1 MSNPLHQP
9 KPSPDDALWRG
20 RFAVANGNARYVGG
34 FSRCNVH
41 LTAEKIWL
49 SREGS
54 IPLSAVVL
62 QRMIHKGWLIPRYA
76 LQIVFTNPVTGGL
89 ETVCLCKVNPL
100 GLYARRPLE
109 TLQQQIEDLRQLDAP
124 PGTGTSAESAERA
137 AATQAGRPGACEVC
151 GREPA
156 FYTAYF
162 FSIGAVIFSYRSAVS
177 RHVHCRRHVLVNGL
191 AAYTTTALLGWL
203 GIVSVFT
210 YPFYVFRLALNLRP
224 AIGPA
229 AYVLAVLP
237 TAVLVGVVTWLF
249 LR

>member
-9 KPSPDDALWRG
+9 RPDSDDTLWRG
-20 RFAVANGNARYVGG
+20 RFAVADGNARYVGG
-34 FSRCNVH
+34 FARYNVH
-41 LTAEKIWL
+41 LTEEKIWL
-49 SREGS
+49 SREIS
-54 IPLSAVVL
+54 IPLSAVVS
-62 QRMIHKGWLIPRYA
+62 QRMIHKGWLIPRHA

-89 ETVCLCKVNPL
+89 ETVCLCKVSPL

-109 TLQQQIEDLRQLDAP
+109 ALQQQIEDLRGLADAHA
-124 PGTGTSAESAERA
+124 PGATAISAESAPLD
-137 AATQAGRPGACEVC
+137 QAGRPAACEVC

-162 FSIGAVIFSYRSAVS
+162 FSVGAVIFSYTSGVS
-177 RHVHCRRHVLVNGL
+177 RHVHCRRHLLVNGL

-203 GIVSVFT
+203 GIVAVFG
-210 YPFYVFRLALNLRP
+210 YPFYVYRLALNLRP

-237 TAVLVGVVTWLF
+237 MAVLVGVVAWLL

>member
-9 KPSPDDALWRG
+9 KPGPDDTLWRG
-20 RFAVANGNARYVGG
+20 RFAVADGNARYVGG
-34 FSRCNVH
+34 FSRYNVH

-49 SREGS
+49 SRELS
-54 IPLSAVVL
+54 IPVPSILA
-62 QRMIHKGWLIPRYA
+62 QRMIHKGWLIPRHA

-89 ETVCLCKVNPL
+89 ETVYLCKVNPL

-109 TLQQQIEDLRQLDAP
+109 VLQQQIEDVRGLDAA
-124 PGTGTSAESAERA
+124 PGTGASAESAEPA
-137 AATQAGRPGACEVC
+137 AATYAGRPPACEVC

-162 FSIGAVIFSYRSAVS
+162 FSVGAVIFSYRSAVS
-177 RHVHCRRHVLVNGL
+177 RHVHCRRHLLVNGL
-191 AAYTTTALLGWL
+191 AAYTATALLGWL
-203 GIVSVFT
+203 GIVAVFT

-224 AIGPA
+224 AVGAA

-237 TAVLVGVVTWLF
+237 TAALVGVVTWLL